1 MYINKKQRSPAID
14 YSFPGL
20 YFVTICTKN
29 KTHLFGKIEN
39 GEMILNERGRI
50 AHNVWNELINHFEN
64 IKLYDFIVMP
74 NHIHGIINIL
84 NTERTEGYDS
94 DRVIKQKRIQKL
106 PVIIS
111 SYKSA
116 VSREI
121 NKISGEKIFA
131 WQSSYYDRLIRNE
144 EEFDALSVYIVKNPL
159 NWENDIEYNEYQ
171 DKSIKNI
178 MKSEIH
184 KYYEEVVNGKYRQ
197 KM

>member
-1 MYINKKQRSPAID
+1 MYINKKQRSNAID

-20 YFVTICTKN
+20 YFITICTKN
-29 KTHLFGKIEN
+29 KIHLFGKIEN
-39 GEMILNERGRI
+39 GEMILNETGRI
-50 AHNVWNELINHFEN
+50 AHNVWNEQINHFDN

-84 NTERTEGYDS
+84 NTNGYYVYNS
-94 DRVIKQKRIQKL
+94 ERVINPKRIQKL

-116 VSREI
+116 ASKEI
-121 NKISGEKIFA
+121 NKVSGEKTFA
-131 WQSSYYDRLIRNE
+131 WQASYYDRLIRNE

-159 NWENDIEYNEYQ
+159 NWEKDIEYNEYQ

>member
-29 KTHLFGKIEN
+29 KTHLFGKIKS
-39 GEMILNERGRI
+39 GEMILNELGRI
-50 AHNVWNELINHFEN
+50 AQNVWNELINHFED

-84 NTERTEGYDS
+84 NTERTDGYNP
-94 DRVIKQKRIQKL
+94 DRVIRQKRIQKL

-184 KYYEEVVNGKYRQ
+184 KYYEEVVNGKYRN

>member
-1 MYINKKQRSPAID
+1 MYIYKKHRSPAID

-29 KTHLFGKIEN
+29 KTHHFGKVKN
-39 GEMILNERGRI
+39 GNMILNTMGEK
-50 AHNVWNELINHFEN
+50 AHTLWNEQTEHFEN

-84 NTERTEGYDS
+84 NTERTDGYNPV
-94 DRVIKQKRIQKL
+94 RVIKQKRIQKL

-121 NKISGEKIFA
+121 NKISEYKVFE
-131 WQSSYYDRLIRNE
+131 WQASFYDRLIRNE
-144 EEFDALSVYIVKNPL
+144 DEFEAISVYIVKNPL
-159 NWENDIEYNEYQ
+159 NWEKDIEYNEYK

-178 MKSEIH
+178 TQSEIH
-184 KYYEEVVNGKYRQ
+184 KYYEEIVNGKYRQ
-197 KM
+197 PK